1 MSYMTV
7 TTVTSLVTHVMVII
21 TISYNIEKDIE
32 DSRMNDIITT
42 ESQHIG
48 LIYNVSSQPVDQ
60 FSQTKLHWKAQNNG

>member
-42 ESQHIG
+42 ESQHIS